1 MWLFWSEENI
11 IINEYSKN
19 PINNFEMKDF
29 TVKYHEWN
37 FICWDDITVFLKIED
52 KKIKSFSYKWNLSI
66 VSLAAASFVSEI
78 VVDLELNEVLKR
90 NYDFISEKWLEV
102 SNRRKRA
109 VILPILAIRNA
120 VHQYLNDWIIDDFD
134 DLLDS

>member
-1 MWLFWSEENI
+1 MGLFGSEENI

-29 TVKYHEWN
+29 TVKYHEGN
-37 FICWDDITVFLKIED
+37 FICGDDITVFLKIED
-52 KKIKSFSYKWNLSI
+52 KKIKSFSYKGNLSI

-90 NYDFISEKWLEV
+90 NYDFISEKGLEV

-120 VHQYLNDWIIDDFD
+120 IHQYLNDGIIDDFD